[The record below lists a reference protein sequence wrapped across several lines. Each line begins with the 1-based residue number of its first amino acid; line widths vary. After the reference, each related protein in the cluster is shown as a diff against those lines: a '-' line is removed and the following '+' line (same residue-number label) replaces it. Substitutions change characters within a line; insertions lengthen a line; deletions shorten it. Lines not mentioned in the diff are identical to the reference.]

1 MFLEI
6 AKLKQIPEEIRLE
19 ILYIYLLFLAKK
31 QSYLL
36 TEGWLMIRCYL
47 NKIQMT
53 KICSLPQLL
62 DLVIYPSFNVGIGIK
77 SFVFAYVWLYPRGFI
92 PKHQIFNLYKFRCHR
107 SLETRL
113 VPRPMA
119 STLKAERLRASA
131 GQASYGTRWLMTCKM
146 ACKVLKVKRP
156 FKICNSERINK
167 KGIVCSDLEDLKR
180 ISCEHFSLT
189 NGCRAFLE
197 SDGTEI
203 VNDEYFQFLP
213 VQTLFMVT
221 SVKEQ
226 WVSNVGRSWKVFV
239 TDNDLELMILNCLSK
254 ILLLLNY
261 KSTTLTIVNN
271 TKLIYHSV
279 SRQSLWSV

>member
-1 MFLEI
+1 MATNVRHGGLDSEPRC
-6 AKLKQIPEEIRLE
+6 LPKQ
-19 ILYIYLLFLAKK
+19 A
-31 QSYLL
+31 
-36 TEGWLMIRCYL
+36 
-47 NKIQMT
+47 
-53 KICSLPQLL
+53 
-62 DLVIYPSFNVGIGIK
+62 
-77 SFVFAYVWLYPRGFI
+77 
-92 PKHQIFNLYKFRCHR
+92 
-107 SLETRL
+107 
-113 VPRPMA
+113 
-119 STLKAERLRASA
+119 
-131 GQASYGTRWLMTCKM
+131 
-146 ACKVLKVKRP
+146 
-156 FKICNSERINK
+156 FKICNSERKNK
-167 KGIVCSDLEDLKR
+167 KGIVCSNLEDLKR

-279 SRQSLWSV
+279 SRQSLECLMSDFNNNL

>member
-1 MFLEI
+1 
-6 AKLKQIPEEIRLE
+6 
-19 ILYIYLLFLAKK
+19 
-31 QSYLL
+31 
-36 TEGWLMIRCYL
+36 
-47 NKIQMT
+47 
-53 KICSLPQLL
+53 
-62 DLVIYPSFNVGIGIK
+62 
-77 SFVFAYVWLYPRGFI
+77 
-92 PKHQIFNLYKFRCHR
+92 
-107 SLETRL
+107 
-113 VPRPMA
+113 MA
-119 STLKAERLRASA
+119 DCV
-131 GQASYGTRWLMTCKM
+131 Q
-146 ACKVLKVKRP
+146 VLKVKRP

-189 NGCRAFLE
+189 NGCHAFLE

-226 WVSNVGRSWKVFV
+226 WVSDVGRSWKVFV

-279 SRQSLWSV
+279 SRQSLECLMSDFNNNL